1 MPRILFDEFEV
12 LIVDE
17 IGKDISGAGMDPN
30 VTGRFSEAHMMF
42 LQLKPR
48 IQRIV
53 VLDLTDESYGNAIG
67 LGSWI

>member
-1 MPRILFDEFEV
+1 
-12 LIVDE
+12 
-17 IGKDISGAGMDPN
+17 
-30 VTGRFSEAHMMF
+30 MMA

-67 LGSWI
+67 LGSAD